1 MIRIENFMKKK
12 VPLFLLKR
20 EKRSRTIPISNKK
33 FSILHSVISCK
44 GRNNYS
50 ICSTFSVIYCSLGA
64 GIFHNKS
71 TAYALKRRT
80 DKLEFIY

>member
-44 GRNNYS
+44 GSDFITLN
-50 ICSTFSVIYCSLGA
+50 THFLLDFGD
-64 GIFHNKS
+64 
-71 TAYALKRRT
+71 LKLF
-80 DKLEFIY
+80 DAKNIKPNIA